1 LKEDKMKSILISI
14 ILIILAQVFVNSK
27 IYSQIIINGDFGDWS
42 GISAY
47 ETDSNADNGGGDYDL
62 TAGYY
67 THANDTLFLRIDV
80 KGTFNPQGWSY
91 YYIVYI
97 DTDRS
102 TSTGFT
108 SGWWTM
114 GADYRIVIFDST
126 QYLQYHIG
134 SDTSDTWGWNGN
146 QDSALTISAAWNG
159 SSCEAKVAFSD
170 LNVTSSNTIWLQW
183 RADSLDVNT
192 NALEFD
198 GMPEFYSNS
207 RTNVPLPVQLSSFTA
222 STKGRDVILNWTTAT
237 EVNTAGF
244 EIERKLVSQ
253 EKAQAKWENVGFV
266 RGNGNSN
273 RPVEYTF
280 TDMKLNTGKYAYRL
294 KMVDNDGS
302 YEYSNEVVVEIGK
315 PDVTKIEQ
323 NYPNAFNPATKIEYE
338 LANPSKVVIEVYNIT
353 GQKITEL
360 VNDEQ
365 VEGYYSLVFDASKY
379 GLASGIYFYRMI
391 AMDKVTSKNVVMTKK
406 MLYLK

>member
-1 LKEDKMKSILISI
+1 VDVQYYSGTQAPSSVNKPRINAYWNITQTGGSDFTYNITLTYDEAQLGGINENNLIPAKS
-14 ILIILAQVFVNSK
+14 
-27 IYSQIIINGDFGDWS
+27 D
-42 GISAY
+42 
-47 ETDSNADNGGGDYDL
+47 DNGATWTPFTTIGTGAGEFQRNT
-62 TAGYY
+62 TA
-67 THANDTLFLRIDV
+67 
-80 KGTFNPQGWSY
+80 
-91 YYIVYI
+91 
-97 DTDRS
+97 
-102 TSTGFT
+102 
-108 SGWWTM
+108 
-114 GADYRIVIFDST
+114 
-126 QYLQYHIG
+126 
-134 SDTSDTWGWNGN
+134 
-146 QDSALTISAAWNG
+146 
-159 SSCEAKVAFSD
+159 
-170 LNVTSSNTIWLQW
+170 NTITIYGLSSF
-183 RADSLDVNT
+183 SLFTLGDN
-192 NALEFD
+192 ND
-198 GMPEFYSNS
+198 
-207 RTNVPLPVQLSSFTA
+207 PLPVQLSSFTA

-253 EKAQAKWENVGFV
+253 EKAQSKWENVGFV

-280 TDMKLNTGKYAYRL
+280 TDTKLNTGKYAYRL

-323 NYPNAFNPATKIEYE
+323 NYPNAFNPATKIEYQ

-391 AMDKVTSKNVVMTKK
+391 AMDKVTGKNVVQTKK

>member
-1 LKEDKMKSILISI
+1 MKSFLISI

-27 IYSQIIINGDFGDWS
+27 IYSQITIDGNFSDWS

-47 ETDSNADNGGGDYDL
+47 VTDSNSDNGGGDYDL

-67 THANDTLFLRIDV
+67 TLANDTLFLKIDV
-80 KGTFNPQGWSY
+80 KGTFNPVGWDRY
-91 YYIVYI
+91 YAVYI

-102 TSTGFT
+102 TSTGFAST
-108 SGWWTM
+108 WWSI
-114 GADYRIVIFDST
+114 GAEYRFLIT
-126 QYLQYHIG
+126 QYSKGLQKFMG
-134 SDTSDTWGWNGN
+134 TDSADDKWGWGN
-146 QDSALTISAAWNG
+146 TQNAVKSCPVQWNG
-159 SSCEAKVAFSD
+159 SSCEAKVALQD
-170 LNVTSSNTIWLQW
+170 LNNINLSDTIWLQF
-183 RADSLDVNT
+183 RADSNAINT
-192 NALEFD
+192 TD
-198 GMPEFYSNS
+198 GMPAFNSIS

-323 NYPNAFNPATKIEYE
+323 NYPNTFNPATKIEYQ

-391 AMDKVTSKNVVMTKK
+391 AMDRVTGKNVVMTKK

>member
-1 LKEDKMKSILISI
+1 MKKILISI

-27 IYSQIIINGDFGDWS
+27 IYSQITIDGNFDDWN
-42 GISAY
+42 GISAFV
-47 ETDSNADNGGGDYDL
+47 TDANNDNGGGDYDL

-67 THANDTLFLRIDV
+67 TVGSNTLYLRTDV
-80 KGTFNPQGWSY
+80 AGTFNPVDYNY
-91 YYIVYI
+91 YYVIYF
-97 DTDRS
+97 DTDRN
-102 TSTGFT
+102 TNTGYT
-108 SGWWTM
+108 AGWWSM
-114 GADYRIVIFDST
+114 GADYRIVIHNID
-126 QYLQYHIG
+126 QRLQKFMG
-134 SDTSDTWGWNGN
+134 DNNSDDQWGWNNTYGDY
-146 QDSALTISAAWNG
+146 QTISADWSG
-159 SSCEAKVAFSD
+159 SSCEAAVAFSD
-170 LNVTSSNTIWLQW
+170 LGVSSSDVIWLQW
-183 RADSLDVNT
+183 RAVSESDGS
-192 NALEFD
+192 D
-198 GMPEFYSNS
+198 GMPYWNDP
-207 RTNVPLPVQLSSFTA
+207 RTDAPLPVQLSSFTA

-253 EKAQAKWENVGFV
+253 EKARAKWENVGFV

-391 AMDKVTSKNVVMTKK
+391 AMDKVTGKNVVMTKK